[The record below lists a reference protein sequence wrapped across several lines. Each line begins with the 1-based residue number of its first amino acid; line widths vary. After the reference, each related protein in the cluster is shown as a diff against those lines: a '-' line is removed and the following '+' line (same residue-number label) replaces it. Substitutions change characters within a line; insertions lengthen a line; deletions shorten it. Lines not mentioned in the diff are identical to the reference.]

1 MADNALKIEYKL
13 YLEAEDVS
21 QSRILSSASYLEN
34 VLHNHANPYIKCA
47 QIDNESDLDE
57 FELRL
62 YVDEAIEEADC
73 ANADAAEAFLD
84 EFYQKLRTFIPLWI
98 WREAFLFPLRESILP
113 MILNPNR
120 VTVCVTLWNGK
131 KINTF
136 FVFKNGIVCYNSY
149 IISLRRH

>member
-1 MADNALKIEYKL
+1 MADNALKIKYKL

-62 YVDEAIEEADC
+62 YVDEMIEETDC
-73 ANADAAEAFLD
+73 TNVDAAEAFLD
-84 EFYQKLRTFIPLWI
+84 EFADVLSEIAHIHSFMDMEGSFSVTWKGTTSAY
-98 WREAFLFPLRESILP
+98 AFVSPGGDDGCDFQELG
-113 MILNPNR
+113 
-120 VTVCVTLWNGK
+120 VTE
-131 KINTF
+131 
-136 FVFKNGIVCYNSY
+136 
-149 IISLRRH
+149 

>member
-34 VLHNHANPYIKCA
+34 VLHNHANPYINCA

-62 YVDEAIEEADC
+62 YVDETIEETDC
-73 ANADAAEAFLD
+73 TNVDAAEAFLD
-84 EFYQKLRTFIPLWI
+84 EFADVLSEIAHIHSFMDM
-98 WREAFLFPLRESILP
+98 EGSFSVSFEESTLP
-113 MILNPNR
+113 MISDPNR

-136 FVFKNGIVCYNSY
+136 LFSKME
-149 IISLRRH
+149 

>member
-1 MADNALKIEYKL
+1 MADNALKIKYKL

-34 VLHNHANPYIKCA
+34 VLHNHANPYINCA

-62 YVDEAIEEADC
+62 YVDETIEETDC

-84 EFYQKLRTFIPLWI
+84 EFADVLSEKLP
-98 WREAFLFPLRESILP
+98 SIS
-113 MILNPNR
+113 I
-120 VTVCVTLWNGK
+120 K
-131 KINTF
+131 E
-136 FVFKNGIVCYNSY
+136 
-149 IISLRRH
+149 

>member
-62 YVDEAIEEADC
+62 YVDEMIEETDC
-73 ANADAAEAFLD
+73 TNVDAAEAFLD
-84 EFYQKLRTFIPLWI
+84 EFADVLSEIAHIHSFMDMEGSFSVSFEGEHIAYDFRSEPGRSCASMHLGSLLARSGAAVANTKFCEKL
-98 WREAFLFPLRESILP
+98 
-113 MILNPNR
+113 
-120 VTVCVTLWNGK
+120 
-131 KINTF
+131 
-136 FVFKNGIVCYNSY
+136 
-149 IISLRRH
+149 

>member
-21 QSRILSSASYLEN
+21 QSSYLEN
-34 VLHNHANPYIKCA
+34 VLHNHANPYINCA

-62 YVDEAIEEADC
+62 YVDETIEETDC

-84 EFYQKLRTFIPLWI
+84 EFADVLSGIAHIHSFMDMEGSFSVSFEGEHIAYDFRSEPGDGMCDFIE
-98 WREAFLFPLRESILP
+98 RKE
-113 MILNPNR
+113 N
-120 VTVCVTLWNGK
+120 
-131 KINTF
+131 
-136 FVFKNGIVCYNSY
+136 
-149 IISLRRH
+149 

>member
-1 MADNALKIEYKL
+1 MADNALKIKYKL

-62 YVDEAIEEADC
+62 YVDESIAETDC
-73 ANADAAEAFLD
+73 TNADAAEAFWMLS
-84 EFYQKLRTFIPLWI
+84 QTG
-98 WREAFLFPLRESILP
+98 S
-113 MILNPNR
+113 
-120 VTVCVTLWNGK
+120 
-131 KINTF
+131 
-136 FVFKNGIVCYNSY
+136 
-149 IISLRRH
+149 

>member
-62 YVDEAIEEADC
+62 YVDEMIEETDC
-73 ANADAAEAFLD
+73 TNVDAAEAFLD
-84 EFYQKLRTFIPLWI
+84 EFADVLSEIAHSFLYGYGGKLFC
-98 WREAFLFPLRESILP
+98 FL
-113 MILNPNR
+113 
-120 VTVCVTLWNGK
+120 
-131 KINTF
+131 
-136 FVFKNGIVCYNSY
+136 
-149 IISLRRH
+149 

>member
-62 YVDEAIEEADC
+62 YVDETIEETDC
-73 ANADAAEAFLD
+73 ANADAAEAFLEIAHIHSFMD
-84 EFYQKLRTFIPLWI
+84 MEGSFSVSFEGEHIAYDFRSEPGDGMCDFIE
-98 WREAFLFPLRESILP
+98 RKE
-113 MILNPNR
+113 N
-120 VTVCVTLWNGK
+120 
-131 KINTF
+131 
-136 FVFKNGIVCYNSY
+136 
-149 IISLRRH
+149 

>member
-1 MADNALKIEYKL
+1 MADNALKIKYKL

-62 YVDEAIEEADC
+62 YVDEMRRSRR
-73 ANADAAEAFLD
+73 
-84 EFYQKLRTFIPLWI
+84 RTVQM
-98 WREAFLFPLRESILP
+98 RMRQ
-113 MILNPNR
+113 
-120 VTVCVTLWNGK
+120 
-131 KINTF
+131 
-136 FVFKNGIVCYNSY
+136 
-149 IISLRRH
+149 RHF